1 MAIETHTPE
10 LNDHRRT
17 LMQMLAWRY
26 PAAAVEQFPDKPFH
40 RVLRAY
46 GLVGDARGVADTE
59 RCDHSHPYL
68 AVDMSRCIDCSRCVR
83 ICNDVQGQRVWHVRE
98 RGLETSV
105 VPDGPSLRESSCVGC
120 GACVDTCPTGA
131 LEDAGASPLLMPSQW
146 TRTTCPYCG
155 VGCEMHVGT
164 RDARLVAVRPA
175 LDAPVNKGHLCV
187 KGRYAFGFVH
197 ADDRITQP
205 LIRER
210 DRWRRAS
217 WTEARAF
224 VASRL
229 QDLVD
234 RYGPRQYRRARL
246 GAGDERRQL
255 RGPEVRADRHRHE
268 QRRLLRAGVPCA
280 QRRGTQTGARGRP
293 GDEFVRRHRACPNDP
308 GVRRQRHRRSSR
320 RRRTHPT
327 GRASRCAV
335 DCHRST
341 AD

>member
-1 MAIETHTPE
+1 MTIETHTPE

-46 GLVGDARGVADTE
+46 GLAGDADGVADTD
-59 RCDHSHPYL
+59 RCDRSHPYL

-83 ICNDVQGQRVWHVRE
+83 ICNEVQGQGVWHVRE

-131 LEDAGASPLLMPSQW
+131 LEDAGASPLLTPSQW

-155 VGCEMHVGT
+155 VGCEMHAGT
-164 RDARLVAVRPA
+164 RDGRLVAVRPA

-210 DRWRRAS
+210 NRWRPAS

-234 RYGPRQYRRARL
+234 RYGPDSIGVLGSARATNEDNYVAQKFTRTVI
-246 GAGDERRQL
+246 GI
-255 RGPEVRADRHRHE
+255 E
-268 QRRLLRAGVPCA
+268 QRRLLRTRVPCA

-293 GDEFVRRHRACPNDP
+293 GDEFVRRHRSCPNDP

-320 RRRTHPT
+320 RRRTPPT
-327 GRASRCAV
+327 GRASRRAV